1 MRTAFAVF
9 ILAAIAL
16 FLAVPASGALAQSS
30 CINEGDTCSI
40 NGVVGRCVHNP
51 DCPQDGSNPT
61 CDANICAPAPANPG
75 ASCTGDNYGAAGTC
89 KAAGSCASGNTDTSP
104 NCTGGLIC
112 CSNSSVNPLTGG
124 TNTSGTHTGG
134 TNTGTTL
141 MNPLTGCQNASNQD
155 CLKSLLNGILGFVI
169 EIGTVVIILMI
180 VYIGFK
186 FVTAQGNPGQIEEA
200 KKMLLW
206 TVIGALILLGAQAIA
221 LGIQSTVHSI
231 TG

>member
-75 ASCTGDNYGAAGTC
+75 ASCTGDNYGAAGIC

-141 MNPLTGCQNASNQD
+141 MNPL
-155 CLKSLLNGILGFVI
+155 KSGTSLEGLLNSILDFVI
-169 EIGTVVIILMI
+169 RIGTVVIILMI
-180 VYIGFK
+180 VYVGFK
-186 FVTAQGNPGQIEEA
+186 FVTAQGNESAIRDARQA
-200 KKMLLW
+200 LLW
-206 TVIGALILLGAQAIA
+206 TVVGALILLGAKAISIGLQATVQS
-221 LGIQSTVHSI
+221 LG
-231 TG
+231 G